1 MKGKIETEHPNKFIN
16 SFSGVISLDGMD
28 PEPIGPQ
35 NILLR
40 GCVLRNTDYVIAC
53 VVNTG
58 HHAKILMSADATPS
72 KVSGLE
78 IVATSQVKKMILFL
92 SLVSAVGAFGS
103 LGWNIDN
110 EVDEI
115 WYFDWS
121 DINFGVEFVIQFF
134 YFFLLH
140 ATFIPVS
147 LYVSMTLARF
157 FQSYFMN
164 SDLDMYYAPLDA
176 PAIVRTMTLNEEL
189 GQISHIFRY
198 IIVF

>member
-1 MKGKIETEHPNKFIN
+1 MEHPNKFIN
-16 SFSGVISLDGMD
+16 SFSGVLTLEGME

-35 NILLR
+35 NVLLR
-40 GCVLRNTDYVIAC
+40 GCVLRNTDWIVGC

-58 HHAKILMSADATPS
+58 HHTKILMSASVTPN

-78 IVATSQVKKMILFL
+78 AVATSQVKKMIAFL
-92 SLVSAVGAFGS
+92 CVVSAIGAFGS
-103 LGWNIDN
+103 LGWNVDN

-121 DINFGVEFVIQFF
+121 DINFGTYFVIQFF
-134 YFFLLH
+134 YFFLIH

-164 SDLDMYYAPLDA
+164 SDLSMYFEPLDA
-176 PAIVRTMTLNEEL
+176 PALVRTMTLNEEL
-189 GQISHIFRY
+189 GQISHIFR
-198 IIVF
+198 